1 METMLLP
8 STKFKNQNLCV
19 HPFCIDCITTY
30 IFVKLVDN
38 VVEIL
43 CPNCN
48 QFLDPIGCRNIM
60 DSDLFDKWS
69 EKLCKYS
76 VLGLTWCYCPNLNCS
91 ALILDECGGVATG
104 SKCPNCKRL
113 FCFEC
118 KIP

>member
-1 METMLLP
+1 METVLLP

-43 CPNCN
+43 CPFSNCN
-48 QFLDPIGCRNIM
+48 QFLDPIG
-60 DSDLFDKWS
+60 W
-69 EKLCKYS
+69 
-76 VLGLTWCYCPNLNCS
+76 LTRCYCPNLNCS

-113 FCFEC
+113 FCFQC